1 MHENRDTSGAPRSSQ
16 DRGRPEKALNHKSGM
31 HASEESDRGIIPMSQ
46 PNNEDVSSAEV
57 GEGRLADQGEHRST
71 PQEPDPERGT
81 RVPRVERCATT
92 SKRKEARTV
101 HGFASPSHR

>member
-46 PNNEDVSSAEV
+46 PNNEDVSSEEV
-57 GEGRLADQGEHRST
+57 GEGRLRTKENIDQPHRNPTQGGEH
-71 PQEPDPERGT
+71 G
-81 RVPRVERCATT
+81 
-92 SKRKEARTV
+92 SKGLAGGHREQKEGKQNGSRPLLTHLTV
-101 HGFASPSHR
+101 